1 MNLTTPITTKTTTT
15 TTTTATATVVCL
27 QHNPS
32 LMPGRI
38 LQDVAAGVVIHV
50 LVYPLVTDDPNMI
63 EKKTAKLTKCL
74 FRKGKAQIFAK
85 NSSYSTRMC
94 TNLGISEPTRPF
106 FKKIEFQRPTPLEL
120 R

>member
-63 EKKTAKLTKCL
+63 EKKQRNL
-74 FRKGKAQIFAK
+74 Q
-85 NSSYSTRMC
+85 NVSSGREKHKFLLKTVHTVPGC
-94 TNLGISEPTRPF
+94 VLLCAVPDQLGPF
-106 FKKIEFQRPTPLEL
+106 SQLINF
-120 R
+120 